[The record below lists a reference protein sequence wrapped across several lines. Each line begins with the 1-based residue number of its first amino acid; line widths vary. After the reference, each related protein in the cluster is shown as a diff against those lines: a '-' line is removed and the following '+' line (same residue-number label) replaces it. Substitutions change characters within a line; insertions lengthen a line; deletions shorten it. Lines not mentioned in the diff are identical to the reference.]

1 VNWNKRSSTYGSEQ
15 APLPRPGRSADT
27 FKLANGGAG
36 SSGGRFPHDSYYG
49 GRPQSTTRMES
60 MYDLRPAPGA
70 QRDSYYA
77 DGPQG
82 GYNNGYSP
90 GPNGADRRRYPRTAS
105 EPHFNPPRQQQQDP
119 NIYPIPNNHRSYETV
134 ASASGSGTS
143 GEAPGYQT
151 DLTSDNSS
159 AERVQAP
166 QRRRQEQMND
176 YATGSS
182 QSAGY
187 QSSSYTVG
195 IKSPMSL
202 NSQSASGYQNAGD
215 ANYTAPGPAAPP
227 KGGLLR
233 KQSTQTSQ
241 APSAAEQRP
250 AAGEKRKSWFTRKFS
265 KS

>member
-1 VNWNKRSSTYGSEQ
+1 M
-15 APLPRPGRSADT
+15 

-36 SSGGRFPHDSYYG
+36 ASAGRFPHDSYYG
-49 GRPQSTTRMES
+49 GRPQSTSRIES
-60 MYDLRPAPGA
+60 TYDLRPAPGA

-105 EPHFNPPRQQQQDP
+105 EPHFNPPRQQQDP

-166 QRRRQEQMND
+166 QRRRQESTIEYGPGFNQN
-176 YATGSS
+176 
-182 QSAGY
+182 AGY
-187 QSSSYTVG
+187 PSSSFTVG
-195 IKSPMSL
+195 VKSPMNL
-202 NSQSASGYQNAGD
+202 NSQAASGYQNGGE
-215 ANYTAPGPAAPP
+215 ANHTAPAPLAP
-227 KGGLLR
+227 TKGGLLR

-241 APSAAEQRP
+241 PPSAAEQRP
-250 AAGEKRKSWFTRKFS
+250 AGDKRKSWFTRKFS

>member
-1 VNWNKRSSTYGSEQ
+1 M
-15 APLPRPGRSADT
+15 L
-27 FKLANGGAG
+27 KLANGGAG
-36 SSGGRFPHDSYYG
+36 ANAARFPQDSYYG
-49 GRPQSTTRMES
+49 GRPQSTSRIES
-60 MYDLRPAPGA
+60 MYDMRPAPGA

-90 GPNGADRRRYPRTAS
+90 GPNGADRRRYPRAAS
-105 EPHFNPPRQQQQDP
+105 EPHFNPPRQQQDP

-176 YATGSS
+176 YGSGYNQNAGYPSSSFTVGVKSPMNLNS
-182 QSAGY
+182 QPTNGY
-187 QSSSYTVG
+187 QSG
-195 IKSPMSL
+195 
-202 NSQSASGYQNAGD
+202 GG
-215 ANYTAPGPAAPP
+215 ANYGAPAPAAPS

-241 APSAAEQRP
+241 PPSAAEQRP